1 MPIYEF
7 YCSGCHMIFN
17 FLSRE
22 IDTTRRP
29 ACPRCGTQRLE
40 RKVSL
45 FAISKGRAESAS
57 EELPPGIDE
66 GRMEQA
72 METLA
77 RQADGLDEDDPRA
90 MAGVMR
96 KFYESTGLQMGDGMQ
111 EALSRIAAGED
122 PDKIEEQLGDL
133 LEQEGPFGEGATAG
147 SGGLRSRLL
156 APEVDPTLYEM

>member
-1 MPIYEF
+1 
-7 YCSGCHMIFN
+7 MIFN

-29 ACPRCGTQRLE
+29 ACPRCGKQRLE

-45 FAISKGRAESAS
+45 FAISKGRAEPAA
-57 EELPPGIDE
+57 EELPTGIDE

-77 RQADGLDEDDPRA
+77 RQTDGLDEDDPRA

-96 KFYESTGLQMGDGMQ
+96 KFYESTGLHMGDGMQ
-111 EALSRIAAGED
+111 EALSRMAAGED
-122 PDKIEEQLGDL
+122 PDKIEEQMGDL
-133 LEQEGPFGEGATAG
+133 MEQERPG
-147 SGGLRSRLL
+147 SRGLRSRLR
-156 APEVDPTLYEM
+156 APEVDSTLYEM